1 MRASGVVAVPSAE
14 PALLAQTP
22 LFRFGEGLS
31 LTTFNISCS
40 PAMMQDQTDTDDA
53 AAAPT
58 PSPSPPLPI
67 YRRII
72 VTCTVT
78 NTGTMVGDEVL
89 QVYHAA
95 GDAVR
100 TAASKLHPV
109 PLKQLVEFERII
121 DLAPG
126 KAQSVTMSLD
136 PDAVLALTA
145 ANGSKVVYPGE
156 HKLIFSTGVPAVPD
170 VVQTVAVQ

>member
-40 PAMMQDQTDTDDA
+40 PAMMQDQTDTNDA
-53 AAAPT
+53 AAPPT
-58 PSPSPPLPI
+58 PSPPLPI

>member
-1 MRASGVVAVPSAE
+1 MAVPSN
-14 PALLAQTP
+14 PALPAQTP

-40 PAMMQDQTDTDDA
+40 PAMMQDQTDTNA
-53 AAAPT
+53 AAA

-136 PDAVLALTA
+136 PDAALALTA

-170 VVQTVAVQ
+170 MVHTVAVQ

>member
-40 PAMMQDQTDTDDA
+40 PAMMQDQTDTNAA
-53 AAAPT
+53 AAAPPT
-58 PSPSPPLPI
+58 PSPPLPI

-95 GDAVR
+95 GDEVR
-100 TAASKLHPV
+100 AAASKLHPV
-109 PLKQLVEFERII
+109 PLKQLVEFERFI